1 MLAQW
6 CWSKV
11 SVIQLAVQALKMFL
25 QDSAKAALHS
35 LHCQPAL
42 WRGWGSG
49 ARGLWKS
56 PAEGGYNETSLKAK
70 LWPTQITQVRLMKDE
85 GGRLRGYG
93 YADFEDRD
101 SLVSFNYV
109 GLLLLQLR
117 SQTINQIDVLSMT
130 DLAVNNR
137 KMRIDLA
144 SQVFRRWNWERK
156 VFLSLIAF
164 YLFILGWKGI
174 RRRRRLWWQGRSRK
188 KRRRSWR
195 WQVEI
200 TCDLNHTFLI

>member
-1 MLAQW
+1 MVLVKGF
-6 CWSKV
+6 SD
-11 SVIQLAVQALKMFL
+11 SVQALKMFL

-35 LHCQPAL
+35 IHCQLAL

-101 SLVSFNYV
+101 SLVSFNCVCVLFVATKKSNYQPDWRPLHDWP
-109 GLLLLQLR
+109 GCQQPQDEDRSSEPGFQKMELR
-117 SQTINQIDVLSMT
+117 
-130 DLAVNNR
+130 
-137 KMRIDLA
+137 
-144 SQVFRRWNWERK
+144 EK
-156 VFLSLIAF
+156 VFVRHWLR
-164 YLFILGWKGI
+164 FIF
-174 RRRRRLWWQGRSRK
+174 S
-188 KRRRSWR
+188 
-195 WQVEI
+195 
-200 TCDLNHTFLI
+200 F

>member
-1 MLAQW
+1 MWWKWNACSMVLVKGF
-6 CWSKV
+6 SDT
-11 SVIQLAVQALKMFL
+11 VQALKMFL
-25 QDSAKAALHS
+25 QDSAQAALHS
-35 LHCQPAL
+35 LHCQLAL

-101 SLVSFNYV
+101 SLVSFNYIC
-109 GLLLLQLR
+109 LLLLQLR

-144 SQVFRRWNWERK
+144 SQVFRRWNWEKK
-156 VFLSLIAF
+156 VFVRHWLR
-164 YLFILGWKGI
+164 FIF
-174 RRRRRLWWQGRSRK
+174 S
-188 KRRRSWR
+188 
-195 WQVEI
+195 
-200 TCDLNHTFLI
+200 F